1 MQAAGTPLVPMSLT
15 LPREVRDMIYR
26 YLLSAKYTKQLM
38 ITLTLVGAVV
48 FLQDFKT
55 DSEVEAR

>member
-1 MQAAGTPLVPMSLT
+1 MQAAGTPPVPMSLT

-26 YLLSAKYTKQLM
+26 YLLSTKYTKQLM
-38 ITLTLVGAVV
+38 IKLTLVGAVV

-55 DSEVEAR
+55 DSEVRAR